1 MTTIRNAICDV
12 HDSVICRTD
21 HYSMD
26 IVFWSH
32 GKAGCV
38 LEHQAGIARKAG
50 RSMERF
56 GNGKVRAAVSVMALL
71 AGLAL
76 CGIAGC
82 ATDEP
87 AVATRQTGDA
97 AITAGVQAALL
108 GDASLK
114 ASEIDVDTDQGVVRL
129 SGFVGSADDVAAAA
143 AAARTVKG
151 VRSVRNELRLK

>member
-1 MTTIRNAICDV
+1 
-12 HDSVICRTD
+12 
-21 HYSMD
+21 
-26 IVFWSH
+26 
-32 GKAGCV
+32 
-38 LEHQAGIARKAG
+38 
-50 RSMERF
+50 MERF
-56 GNGKVRAAVSVMALL
+56 GNGKVRAAASVMTLL

-82 ATDEP
+82 ATEKPP
-87 AVATRQTGDA
+87 AATRQADDA

-114 ASEIDVDTDQGVVRL
+114 ASEIAVDTDQGVVRL

>member
-1 MTTIRNAICDV
+1 
-12 HDSVICRTD
+12 
-21 HYSMD
+21 
-26 IVFWSH
+26 
-32 GKAGCV
+32 
-38 LEHQAGIARKAG
+38 
-50 RSMERF
+50 MERF
-56 GNGKVRAAVSVMALL
+56 GNGKVRAAASVMALL

-82 ATDEP
+82 ATDNP
-87 AVATRQTGDA
+87 AAATRQTDDA
-97 AITAGVQAALL
+97 AITAGVRAALL

>member
-1 MTTIRNAICDV
+1 
-12 HDSVICRTD
+12 
-21 HYSMD
+21 
-26 IVFWSH
+26 
-32 GKAGCV
+32 
-38 LEHQAGIARKAG
+38 
-50 RSMERF
+50 MERF
-56 GNGKVRAAVSVMALL
+56 GNGKVRAAASVMALL

-82 ATDEP
+82 ATGEP
-87 AVATRQTGDA
+87 AATRQTDDA

-108 GDASLK
+108 RDASLK
-114 ASEIDVDTDQGVVRL
+114 ASEIAVDTDQGVVRL

>member
-1 MTTIRNAICDV
+1 
-12 HDSVICRTD
+12 
-21 HYSMD
+21 
-26 IVFWSH
+26 
-32 GKAGCV
+32 
-38 LEHQAGIARKAG
+38 
-50 RSMERF
+50 MERF
-56 GNGKVRAAVSVMALL
+56 GNGKVRAAASVMALL

-82 ATDEP
+82 ATEHP
-87 AVATRQTGDA
+87 AATRQTDDV

-114 ASEIDVDTDQGVVRL
+114 ASEIFVDTDQGVVRL